1 MKKMLKFMF
10 NYVLSVDKRIIFLF
24 TLLLMFNTVLITQT
38 PQWLWITQAGGI
50 DYDGGSAIAIDD
62 AGNSYVTGIFRDTAT
77 FGSYSL
83 TSSGRGDIFVAKM
96 DDSGNWL
103 WVAQAGGTD
112 LDFGIAIVIDS
123 SGNSYVTGVFEG
135 TATFGSY
142 SIISNGDLD
151 IFVAKMDESGNWQ
164 WAIQAGATQHDYGT
178 AIAIDDA
185 GNSYV
190 TGYFGD
196 TATFGSYYLTSSGY
210 SDIFVAK
217 IDEDGNWLWA
227 AQAGGSNYDE
237 YGYAIAVDDVGN
249 SYVIGGF
256 FETVTFGSYYLTSSG
271 YIDIFVAKID
281 ALGNWQWVTQ
291 AGGTDY
297 DYGRAIAIDDA
308 GNSYVTGYFSG
319 TATFGSYSLIS
330 SGWDDIFVAKIDEDG
345 NWLWVNQAG
354 GSDWDGGSGIIM
366 DDSCNSYVTGYFGD
380 TATFGPYSLT
390 SSGYSDIFVAK
401 IDEDGNWLWAAQ
413 AGGSNYDEYG
423 YAIAVDDVGNSYVI
437 GGFFETVTFGSYY
450 LTSSGYIDIF
460 VAKIDAL
467 GNWQWVTQAGGT
479 DYDYGRAI
487 AIDDAG
493 NSYVTGYFDDTATFG
508 SYSLTSSGDADIFVA
523 KIDTLGNWQWAIQAG
538 GSEWDYGYAIKIDDT
553 RNCYVTGSFRS
564 TATFGSYSLTSSG
577 GFDIFVTKLNSSVFA
592 ENEII
597 PTEIG
602 LSNYPNPFNPE
613 TTINYSLKENSK
625 VSLKVYNIKGQKVK
639 TLVNEVLT
647 AGKHSVIWDG
657 RDSNGNRVSS
667 GIYLYKLIFNNKTE
681 AVKKCLL
688 LK

>member
-1 MKKMLKFMF
+1 
-10 NYVLSVDKRIIFLF
+10 
-24 TLLLMFNTVLITQT
+24 MFNTVLITQT

-308 GNSYVTGYFSG
+308 GNSYVTGYF
-319 TATFGSYSLIS
+319 
-330 SGWDDIFVAKIDEDG
+330 
-345 NWLWVNQAG
+345 
-354 GSDWDGGSGIIM
+354 
-366 DDSCNSYVTGYFGD
+366 
-380 TATFGPYSLT
+380 
-390 SSGYSDIFVAK
+390 
-401 IDEDGNWLWAAQ
+401 
-413 AGGSNYDEYG
+413 
-423 YAIAVDDVGNSYVI
+423 
-437 GGFFETVTFGSYY
+437 
-450 LTSSGYIDIF
+450 
-460 VAKIDAL
+460 
-467 GNWQWVTQAGGT
+467 
-479 DYDYGRAI
+479 
-487 AIDDAG
+487 
-493 NSYVTGYFDDTATFG
+493 DDTATFG

-538 GSEWDYGYAIKIDDT
+538 GSEWDYGYA
-553 RNCYVTGSFRS
+553 
-564 TATFGSYSLTSSG
+564 
-577 GFDIFVTKLNSSVFA
+577 
-592 ENEII
+592 
-597 PTEIG
+597 
-602 LSNYPNPFNPE
+602 
-613 TTINYSLKENSK
+613 
-625 VSLKVYNIKGQKVK
+625 
-639 TLVNEVLT
+639 
-647 AGKHSVIWDG
+647 
-657 RDSNGNRVSS
+657 
-667 GIYLYKLIFNNKTE
+667 
-681 AVKKCLL
+681 
-688 LK
+688 

>member
-135 TATFGSY
+135 TATFGSC

-164 WAIQAGATQHDYGT
+164 WAIQAGATQHDYG
-178 AIAIDDA
+178 
-185 GNSYV
+185 
-190 TGYFGD
+190 
-196 TATFGSYYLTSSGY
+196 
-210 SDIFVAK
+210 
-217 IDEDGNWLWA
+217 
-227 AQAGGSNYDE
+227 
-237 YGYAIAVDDVGN
+237 
-249 SYVIGGF
+249 
-256 FETVTFGSYYLTSSG
+256 
-271 YIDIFVAKID
+271 
-281 ALGNWQWVTQ
+281 
-291 AGGTDY
+291 
-297 DYGRAIAIDDA
+297 
-308 GNSYVTGYFSG
+308 
-319 TATFGSYSLIS
+319 
-330 SGWDDIFVAKIDEDG
+330 
-345 NWLWVNQAG
+345 
-354 GSDWDGGSGIIM
+354 
-366 DDSCNSYVTGYFGD
+366 
-380 TATFGPYSLT
+380 
-390 SSGYSDIFVAK
+390 
-401 IDEDGNWLWAAQ
+401 
-413 AGGSNYDEYG
+413 
-423 YAIAVDDVGNSYVI
+423 
-437 GGFFETVTFGSYY
+437 
-450 LTSSGYIDIF
+450 
-460 VAKIDAL
+460 
-467 GNWQWVTQAGGT
+467 
-479 DYDYGRAI
+479 RAI

-493 NSYVTGYFDDTATFG
+493 NSYVTGYFDDTAAFG

-538 GSEWDYGYAIKIDDT
+538 GSEWDYGYAIKIDDA

-577 GFDIFVTKLNSSVFA
+577 GFDIFVAKLNSSVFA
-592 ENEII
+592 ENEIS
-597 PTEIG
+597 PTINS

-613 TTINYSLKENSK
+613 TTISYQLRADSK
-625 VSLKVYNIKGQKVK
+625 VQLSIYNIRGQLVK
-639 TLVNEVLT
+639 TLVNEIKP
-647 AGKHSVIWDG
+647 AGEYFVIWNG
-657 RDSNGNRVSS
+657 KDSNGNRVGS
-667 GIYLYKLIFNNKTE
+667 GIYLYKLIAGDFQK
-681 AVKKCLL
+681 VRRMILL
-688 LK
+688 R

>member
-1 MKKMLKFMF
+1 MEKMLKSMI
-10 NYVLSVDKRIIFLF
+10 NPVLSGKTRFFLIFTF
-24 TLLLMFNTVLITQT
+24 LLMVNMLLIAQV
-38 PQWLWITQAGGI
+38 PDWLWATQAGGI

-83 TSSGRGDIFVAKM
+83 TSSGHGDIFVAKM

-123 SGNSYVTGVFEG
+123 SGNSYVVGVFEG
-135 TATFGSY
+135 TATFGSC

-164 WAIQAGATQHDYGT
+164 WAIQAGGTQHDYGT
-178 AIAIDDA
+178 AIVIDDA

-190 TGYFGD
+190 TGYFVD
-196 TATFGSYYLTSSGY
+196 TATFGP
-210 SDIFVAK
+210 
-217 IDEDGNWLWA
+217 
-227 AQAGGSNYDE
+227 
-237 YGYAIAVDDVGN
+237 
-249 SYVIGGF
+249 
-256 FETVTFGSYYLTSSG
+256 
-271 YIDIFVAKID
+271 
-281 ALGNWQWVTQ
+281 
-291 AGGTDY
+291 
-297 DYGRAIAIDDA
+297 
-308 GNSYVTGYFSG
+308 
-319 TATFGSYSLIS
+319 YSLTS
-330 SGWDDIFVAKIDEDG
+330 SGWDDIFVAKINEDG

-354 GSDWDGGSGIIM
+354 GDGWDGGSGIIM

-423 YAIAVDDVGNSYVI
+423 YAIAVDDVGNNYVI
-437 GGFFETVTFGSYY
+437 GGFFETVTFGSYS
-450 LTSSGYIDIF
+450 LTSSGHIDIF

-538 GSEWDYGYAIKIDDT
+538 GSEWDYGYAIKIDDA

-577 GFDIFVTKLNSSVFA
+577 GFDIFVAKLNSSVFA
-592 ENEII
+592 ENEIS
-597 PTEIG
+597 PTINS
-602 LSNYPNPFNPE
+602 LSNYPNPFNPK
-613 TTINYSLKENSK
+613 TTINYQLPADSEVELII
-625 VSLKVYNIKGQKVK
+625 YNIKGQKVR
-639 TLVNEVLT
+639 TLVNEMLP
-647 AGKHSVIWDG
+647 AGEHSALWNG
-657 RDSNGNRVSS
+657 RDSNDKRVSS
-667 GIYLYKLIFNNKTE
+667 GIYFYKMKAGDFQKVRKMI
-681 AVKKCLL
+681 LL
-688 LK
+688 R